1 MAAPLSRLGHF
12 MVEHHIKIDQL
23 ADAAGVSS
31 AHVRNLRRAN
41 GIEPR
46 RCMMLW
52 ITEAASYL
60 VRRPV
65 QVEELFELTVTLDEQ
80 RVRRQ

>member
-1 MAAPLSRLGHF
+1 

-31 AHVRNLRRAN
+31 AHIRNLRRVT
-41 GIEPR
+41 GVEPR

-65 QVEELFELTVTLDEQ
+65 EVGELFELAVSLDE
-80 RVRRQ
+80 RRLRRN